1 MSLDRVWTLLHLFFA
16 FGYVG
21 TLVVAD
27 WNGRAARA
35 TADWGRRAALYEIIG
50 RASRVAGVGSLLL
63 LGVFG
68 NLLAASLGYRMGAD
82 AWLRWVNGLWLVTVL
97 VQVFVCLPSL
107 RRIETAANAAAR
119 GAAVEGYD
127 ILRLAEYPL
136 ALVVSDAFKHVF
148 EGARCT
154 GYSFEA
160 LTLV

>member
-1 MSLDRVWTLLHLFFA
+1 M
-16 FGYVG
+16 
-21 TLVVAD
+21 
-27 WNGRAARA
+27 
-35 TADWGRRAALYEIIG
+35 AALDVERSAVTYFGPERPDRAGEIKSVE
-50 RASRVAGVGSLLL
+50 RP
-63 LGVFG
+63 
-68 NLLAASLGYRMGAD
+68 
-82 AWLRWVNGLWLVTVL
+82 VL
-97 VQVFVCLPSL
+97 
-107 RRIETAANAAAR
+107 R